1 MADSR
6 SGTENTQGEHE
17 HFVLPETKKLL
28 KKKKK
33 IKTTHTHN
41 DRDYV
46 KGSQE
51 PTERDPSVQNWS
63 SLSKK

>member
-33 IKTTHTHN
+33 
-41 DRDYV
+41 D
-46 KGSQE
+46 
-51 PTERDPSVQNWS
+51 
-63 SLSKK
+63 